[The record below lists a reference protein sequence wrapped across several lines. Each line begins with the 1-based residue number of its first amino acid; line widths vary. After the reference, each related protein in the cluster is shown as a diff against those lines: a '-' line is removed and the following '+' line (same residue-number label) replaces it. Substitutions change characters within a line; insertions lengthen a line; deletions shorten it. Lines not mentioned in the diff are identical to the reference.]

1 MATALIILTIGIVLA
16 AAILAFALRGGQRND
31 APDPRLDSVLTAQG
45 EIAGQFK
52 QTVEAQA
59 GLQKALRPP
68 RPTLTQRLG
77 ESLDFGRKT
86 SETPAGLTRG
96 SA

>member
-1 MATALIILTIGIVLA
+1 MTTALIILTIGIVAA
-16 AAILAFALRGGQRND
+16 AAILAFALRGGRRTD

-59 GLQKALRPP
+59 VLQKAL
-68 RPTLTQRLG
+68 
-77 ESLDFGRKT
+77 
-86 SETPAGLTRG
+86 SERIDA
-96 SA
+96 